1 MIKILKFLFLCLTIL
16 TLLMGIYYL
25 LIIRENQ
32 KVENGGLVMADEK
45 DIIHLTLKDGVV
57 KIETRPDLAPKHV
70 AQIKQLISEGQYDG
84 VVFHR
89 VIDGF
94 MAQTGD
100 VEFGN
105 SSNDKFNIS
114 SAGTGGS
121 NLPNIPAEFSDAN
134 HGRGALSMAR
144 AQDPNSANSQFFIVF
159 NDASFLDGQYTVWGQ
174 VVEGMELVDNITR
187 GEPPQ
192 DPDKIIKMEII
203 TE

>member
-1 MIKILKFLFLCLTIL
+1 MIKIIKFLFLCLTIS
-16 TLLMGIYYL
+16 TLL
-25 LIIRENQ
+25 
-32 KVENGGLVMADEK
+32 NGGPVMADEK
-45 DIIHLTLKDGVV
+45 EMIHMTLKDGVV

-70 AQIKQLISEGQYDG
+70 AQIKQLISEGYYDG

-100 VEFGN
+100 GEFGN
-105 SSNDKFNIS
+105 SSNDKFNMS
-114 SAGTGGS
+114 RAGTGGS

-144 AQDPNSANSQFFIVF
+144 TQEPNSANSQFFIVF

-174 VVEGMELVDNITR
+174 VVEGMEFVDNITR

>member
-1 MIKILKFLFLCLTIL
+1 
-16 TLLMGIYYL
+16 
-25 LIIRENQ
+25 
-32 KVENGGLVMADEK
+32 MANEEK
-45 DIIHLTLKDGVV
+45 DIIHMTLKDGVV
-57 KIETRPDLAPKHV
+57 KMETRPDLAPKHV

-105 SSNDKFNIS
+105 STNDKFNMS
-114 SAGTGGS
+114 RAGTGGS
-121 NLPNIPAEFSDAN
+121 SLPDIPAEFSDVN
-134 HGRGALSMAR
+134 HGRGAVSMAR
-144 AQDPNSANSQFFIVF
+144 AQNPNSANSQFFIVF
-159 NDASFLDGQYTVWGQ
+159 NDASFLDGQYTIWAQ
-174 VVEGMELVDNITR
+174 VTEGMELVDNITK

-203 TE
+203 SE

>member
-1 MIKILKFLFLCLTIL
+1 MIKTLKFLFLCLAIS
-16 TLLMGIYYL
+16 TLF
-25 LIIRENQ
+25 
-32 KVENGGLVMADEK
+32 NGGTVMADEK
-45 DIIHLTLKDGVV
+45 DIIHMTLKDGVV
-57 KIETRPDLAPKHV
+57 KMETRPDLAPKHV
-70 AQIKQLISEGQYDG
+70 AQIKQLISEGHYDG

-105 SSNDKFNIS
+105 SSNDKFNMS
-114 SAGTGGS
+114 RAGTGGS
-121 NLPNIPAEFSDAN
+121 NLPDIPAEFSDAK
-134 HGRGALSMAR
+134 HGRGAVSMAR
-144 AQDPNSANSQFFIVF
+144 AQNPNSANSQFFIVF
-159 NDASFLDGQYTVWGQ
+159 NDASFLDGQYTIWAQ